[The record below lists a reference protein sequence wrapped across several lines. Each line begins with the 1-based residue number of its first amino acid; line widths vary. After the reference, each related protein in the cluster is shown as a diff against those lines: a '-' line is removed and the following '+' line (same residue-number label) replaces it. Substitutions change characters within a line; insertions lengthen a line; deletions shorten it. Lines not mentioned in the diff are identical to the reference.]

1 MSAPAAEGQAVD
13 GPQVQ
18 EDVSAMAEH
27 VLRTRDIDFGY
38 GRHHGL
44 DEHVARRAVRALAP
58 AGLLPARPRLDEPV
72 ELTADRAELL
82 VHRGRADEQDTIV
95 VAESGVLRLEWCT
108 AVRAYRLTD
117 HTGEHFRGTDDAAA
131 AAAFNALAR
140 RAVTA
145 AGADGTS
152 R

>member
-1 MSAPAAEGQAVD
+1 MSAPAAEDQAVD
-13 GPQVQ
+13 GQELH

-38 GRHHGL
+38 GRYHGL
-44 DEHVARRAVRALAP
+44 DEHAARRAVRALAA
-58 AGLLPARPRLDEPV
+58 AGLLRARPRHDLPV

-82 VHRGRADEQDTIV
+82 VHRGLADRQDTIV
-95 VAESGVLRLEWCT
+95 VAEAGVLRLTWCT
-108 AVRAYRLTD
+108 SIRGYRLTD
-117 HTGEHFRGTDDAAA
+117 HTGEHFRGSDDAAA
-131 AAAFNALAR
+131 AFNELAR

-145 AGADGTS
+145 ADADGTS